1 MEEEQEG
8 EAEAEEEAVEGEDA
22 ELPAEAGE
30 GAEAAEANDGAEDPA
45 ENGETEVKIAYR
57 AMSSALAHSRESLG
71 VASVGSLRGLQ
82 RLLWLILGGLN
93 SYCHRGPYPRLQ
105 RLLSEVEKKLVNRA
119 KRFNVEAPTSVEVK
133 LKARALRFGTSSLE
147 DVAKE
152 MKGPGAKGKATG
164 DVSEEELARIKA
176 RAEKFGKTTSTVLAS
191 AEKRKQQEEL
201 AAAMQDRAKRFK
213 EQGAAPSAALEQ
225 RARRFKKSQLAS

>member
-1 MEEEQEG
+1 M
-8 EAEAEEEAVEGEDA
+8 
-22 ELPAEAGE
+22 
-30 GAEAAEANDGAEDPA
+30 
-45 ENGETEVKIAYR
+45 
-57 AMSSALAHSRESLG
+57 
-71 VASVGSLRGLQ
+71 
-82 RLLWLILGGLN
+82 
-93 SYCHRGPYPRLQ
+93 
-105 RLLSEVEKKLVNRA
+105 
-119 KRFNVEAPTSVEVK
+119 EVK